1 MRQPGR
7 PIRVVLGD
15 DHAIVREGLRALLE
29 AVGGFDVVA
38 EAKDGNEAVAA
49 AERTRPDVV
58 VLDLSMPAM
67 SGLEALRR
75 IKESCRGV
83 RVLVLSMHATSE
95 YARAALRSGA
105 DGYLVK
111 GTGIDDLREA
121 PLRVTAG
128 ERYVCAEVE
137 RAALQDILDGPG
149 IEASADPL
157 DRLTSREREVLQ
169 LIAEGHSNRAIADK
183 LGLSIKTV
191 DGHRTKVMSKLD
203 LHDAT
208 ALTRFAIRHGL
219 VSPDQ

>member
-1 MRQPGR
+1 
-7 PIRVVLGD
+7 
-15 DHAIVREGLRALLE
+15 
-29 AVGGFDVVA
+29 
-38 EAKDGNEAVAA
+38 
-49 AERTRPDVV
+49 
-58 VLDLSMPAM
+58 
-67 SGLEALRR
+67 
-75 IKESCRGV
+75 
-83 RVLVLSMHATSE
+83 
-95 YARAALRSGA
+95 
-105 DGYLVK
+105 
-111 GTGIDDLREA
+111 
-121 PLRVTAG
+121 
-128 ERYVCAEVE
+128 VCAEVE